1 LGVVTERLG
10 LASLHRV
17 PPRLQP
23 RVDPT
28 RLEVGIVHLG
38 IGAFHRA
45 HQAVYTED
53 ALAASPTNQWG
64 ICGVTQR
71 STAVAEALRPQD
83 CLYSVVE
90 RDAEH
95 SSLRVIGTVREVLC
109 ATEQPEVVVS
119 RLATTATRV
128 VTITVTEKGYRCDPA
143 TGRLARHD
151 PEIVA
156 DATGRPPRTVVGQ
169 LVGGLRARR
178 QGDNGPLTVVSC
190 DNLPHNGDTV
200 AGLVADF
207 CDLLPSPQADD
218 LREWVEANVSF
229 PNTMVDRIVPATT
242 DADRAEASRLLGLD
256 DGAAVVAEPFRQWVI
271 EDRFAAARPAWEYAG
286 AVLTDDVGPYEA
298 IKLRLLNGSHSTL
311 AYLGALAGC
320 EYIAD
325 VVAIDEFAELVCRL
339 VDEEVIPTLSVPA
352 AFDLEGYKA
361 DVLHRLGNPALH
373 HRVEQVAMDGS
384 EKLPRR
390 LLSTIRDLLRAGSE
404 PRLACVGVAAW
415 MRCVSARA
423 NDAGQPLSLDDP
435 LAERFCAVT
444 RRAGT
449 PVQVVDALLSIEEI
463 FGSDLPRESMFRG
476 LVGDV
481 LARLSR
487 DGARR
492 AVLATLEGR

>member
-1 LGVVTERLG
+1 VTERLG
-10 LASLHRV
+10 LASLHAVER
-17 PPRLQP
+17 RLQP
-23 RVDPT
+23 RIEPS

-38 IGAFHRA
+38 IGSFHRA

-53 ALAASPTNQWG
+53 ALAISPTNQWG

-71 STAVAEALRPQD
+71 SAAVADALIPQD
-83 CLYSVVE
+83 CLYSVLE
-90 RDAEH
+90 RDREH
-95 SSLRVIGTVREVLC
+95 TSLRVIGTVREVLS
-109 ATEQPEVVVS
+109 APAQPEMVVR
-119 RLATTATRV
+119 RLAATATKV

-143 TGRLARHD
+143 TGRLARYD

-190 DNLPHNGDTV
+190 DNLPRNGDTV
-200 AGLVADF
+200 AALVADF
-207 CDLLPSPQADD
+207 CDLLPSPGADD
-218 LREWVEANVSF
+218 LREWVQANVSF
-229 PNTMVDRIVPATT
+229 PNTMVDRIVPAPT

-256 DGAAVVAEPFRQWVI
+256 DRAVVVAEPFRQWVI
-271 EDRFAAARPAWEYAG
+271 EDRFAAARPAWEHAG

-320 EYIAD
+320 EYVAD
-325 VVAIDEFAELVCRL
+325 AVAIDEFAEFVGRL
-339 VDEEVIPTLSVPA
+339 MDQEVMPTLSVPP
-352 AFDLEGYKA
+352 AFDLEGYRRQ
-361 DVLHRLGNPALH
+361 VLHRLGNPALH
-373 HRVEQVAMDGS
+373 YRVEQVAMDGS

-390 LLSTIRDLLRAGSE
+390 LLSTIRDLLRAGRE
-404 PRLACVGVAAW
+404 PRLACVAVAAW

-423 NDAGQPLSLDDP
+423 NDAGHSLRLDDP
-435 LAERFCAVT
+435 LAERLCAVT
-444 RRAGT
+444 RSAGT
-449 PVQVVDALLSIEEI
+449 PVQVVDALLSVEEI
-463 FGSDLPRESMFRG
+463 FGRELPRVSRFRG
-476 LVGDV
+476 LVGDA

-492 AVLATLEGR
+492 AVRATLDGG